1 MPPKGTRSGPRD
13 KNKYPWPYVPNP
25 PLNPN
30 PLVGPPSPVG
40 RRRQARKVAL
50 PAPDVDDSDMEERRM
65 TQANT
70 EVLAAVPV
78 EPLEDLATP
87 TEPVAAVVVPSD
99 SSDDEQDPVKKKF
112 RAKKK
117 ESNSIRSTFIST
129 SSLRKYSSN
138 GLKRRRQGTRT
149 REQKDVK
156 SWILSS
162 PHQLIG

>member
-1 MPPKGTRSGPRD
+1 
-13 KNKYPWPYVPNP
+13 
-25 PLNPN
+25 
-30 PLVGPPSPVG
+30 
-40 RRRQARKVAL
+40 VAP
-50 PAPDVDDSDMEERRM
+50 PAPDRAPDLPDIDGKAPDDCDMEERGM
-65 TQANT
+65 TQAIT
-70 EVLAAVPV
+70 DVLAAIPV

-87 TEPVAAVVVPSD
+87 AEPAAAVEVVVASD
-99 SSDDEQDPVKKKF
+99 SSDDEQDPVRKKF
-112 RAKKK
+112 LAKKK

-138 GLKRRRQGTRT
+138 GLTRTRQGTRT

>member
-50 PAPDVDDSDMEERRM
+50 PSPPSDSEEERRM
-65 TQANT
+65 TEAIT
-70 EVLAAVPV
+70 EVLAAIPV

-87 TEPVAAVVVPSD
+87 AEPAAPVVVASH
-99 SSDDEQDPVKKKF
+99 SSDEEQQDPVKKKF

-117 ESNSIRSTFIST
+117 RNPTPYVQPLF
-129 SSLRKYSSN
+129 
-138 GLKRRRQGTRT
+138 QRT
-149 REQKDVK
+149 R
-156 SWILSS
+156 S
-162 PHQLIG
+162 GNTAAMA